1 MFKALYILRH
11 GVKGLAA
18 SWLVTL
24 MSTLTISVSLMLIGF
39 FLLFV
44 VNVSDVIDH
53 FSESLKLSVY
63 LNAETPEAEII
74 RFKDTLEEMEAV
86 EKVAFVPAADVEEE
100 IRELLGTDFLK
111 GIPREALPLQ
121 PALEI
126 DLKARQLS
134 AETLRDIMSWIGKMR
149 EVEWVDDIV
158 HGVGKYRLILVLIES
173 GRYLGLLIAGIVILA
188 ALFFVYSNIRL
199 SVLSRAEEITVMRLV
214 GATSG
219 FIKIPFFIQGS
230 IQGLL
235 GGLLALIL
243 VAFLNSHV
251 QTYLSSEYLV
261 SLQFDLLP
269 AGITIL
275 YLLGGLGLGWL
286 GTWMSVGKYLRV

>member
-1 MFKALYILRH
+1 MYKALYILRH

-24 MSTLTISVSLMLIGF
+24 MSTLTISVSVMLIGF

-44 VNVSDVIDH
+44 TNVSDVIDH

-63 LNAETPEAEII
+63 LNAETPEEEII
-74 RFKDTLEEMEAV
+74 RFKDTLEGMEAV
-86 EKVAFVPAADVEEE
+86 EKVAFVPASDVEEE

-121 PALEI
+121 PSLEI
-126 DLKARQLS
+126 ELKARRLD
-134 AETLRDIMSWIGKMR
+134 ADTLRDIMSWIGNMR
-149 EVEWVDDIV
+149 NVEWVDDIV
-158 HGVGKYRLILVLIES
+158 HGVGKYRLILVLIEA

-214 GATSG
+214 GATGG

-230 IQGLL
+230 IQGLF

-261 SLQFDLLP
+261 ALQFDLLP
-269 AGITIL
+269 AGITVL
-275 YLLGGLGLGWL
+275 YLFGGLGLGWL

>member
-1 MFKALYILRH
+1 MYKALYILRH

-53 FSESLKLSVY
+53 FSESLKISVY
-63 LNAETPEAEII
+63 LKADTPEAEII

-86 EKVAFVPAADVEEE
+86 EKVAFVPASDVEEE

-134 AETLRDIMSWIGKMR
+134 AETLRDIMSWIGKMH

-199 SVLSRAEEITVMRLV
+199 SVLSRADEITVMRLV
-214 GATSG
+214 GATGG
-219 FIKIPFFIQGS
+219 FIKIPFYIQGS

-235 GGLLALIL
+235 GGMLALIL

-269 AGITIL
+269 AGITVL
-275 YLLGGLGLGWL
+275 YLLGGLGLGCL

>member
-1 MFKALYILRH
+1 MYKALYILRH

-53 FSESLKLSVY
+53 FSESLKLSIY
-63 LNAETPEAEII
+63 LNADTPEPEII
-74 RFKDTLEEMEAV
+74 RFKETLEEMEAV
-86 EKVAFVPAADVEEE
+86 DKVAFVPAADVEEE

-134 AETLRDIMSWIGKMR
+134 ADTLRDIMSWIGKMR
-149 EVEWVDDIV
+149 DVEWVDDVV

-173 GRYLGLLIAGIVILA
+173 GRYLGMLIAGIVILA

-199 SVLSRAEEITVMRLV
+199 SVLSRAEEIAVMRLV
-214 GATSG
+214 GATGG

-261 SLQFDLLP
+261 ALQFDLLP